1 MVLLGTLE
9 EEMRKRYRDDV
20 QQTLSTHVLV
30 LLQTLPSVHMDH
42 RKVFFLVLLQQRYM
56 LLYILEVFCFII
68 KM

>member
-30 LLQTLPSVHMDH
+30 LLQTLPSVSYGSQKSIFS
-42 RKVFFLVLLQQRYM
+42 RVTTAKIYAIIYFGGFLLHY
-56 LLYILEVFCFII
+56 
-68 KM
+68 

>member
-30 LLQTLPSVHMDH
+30 LLQTLPSVSSTSHGSIFS
-42 RKVFFLVLLQQRYM
+42 RVTTAKIYAIIYFERVLLHY
-56 LLYILEVFCFII
+56 
-68 KM
+68 